1 MCSEDLDAFR
11 VLILGGFGIS
21 FLYFSAKQ
29 AVNEYVLVL
38 VSMGFGMVTVNPAG
52 RCKEK
57 AVENP
62 FPKYSCRRQA
72 LLHNIQHYDQ
82 KIGDTGF
89 IVDPQS

>member
-1 MCSEDLDAFR
+1 
-11 VLILGGFGIS
+11 
-21 FLYFSAKQ
+21 
-29 AVNEYVLVL
+29 
-38 VSMGFGMVTVNPAG
+38 MVTVNPAG